1 MFPWTPTPLRGDVGH
16 VRGAGL
22 YPVAPPL
29 FVGRGR
35 ELGERLLTDD
45 LVALLAA
52 DDLKAQARVIVP
64 RHHVD
69 SHEPRLDL
77 ERGKG
82 LILVV
87 FMDIF
92 FFGIPG
98 APGRSVGRSGRPSC
112 P

>member
-1 MFPWTPTPLRGDVGH
+1 MPTIMFPWTPSPLRGDVGH

-52 DDLKAQARVIVP
+52 DDLQAQARVIVP

-92 FFGIPG
+92 F
-98 APGRSVGRSGRPSC
+98 RPTGCSR
-112 P
+112 